1 MMVTPMQKISLRA
14 RGLFAGLIHDC
25 RGIAATEFAVIAP
38 VMLLLFFGMIEF
50 SSGVAVDRKVTLVAR
65 TLSDLT
71 SQSTTV
77 TDTDLTNFTT
87 TGRAILT
94 PYSATPLVST
104 VTELY
109 IHPTT
114 LAARVQWSR
123 GSAPR
128 GSGTT
133 VVIPTQLQIAGTYLI
148 FSEVEYRY
156 TPAVG
161 YVMAPAGVLLKD
173 VAYTRPRQAACV
185 MYNTTSCTT
194 T

>member
-1 MMVTPMQKISLRA
+1 MMTPMQKLSLRA
-14 RGLFAGLIHDC
+14 RDLFASLIHDC
-25 RGIAATEFAVIAP
+25 RGIAATEFAVIVP
-38 VMLLLFFGMIEF
+38 LMLTMFFGLIEF

-77 TDTDLTNFTT
+77 TNTDLTNFTT

-104 VTELY
+104 ITELY
-109 IHPTT
+109 VHPTT
-114 LAARVQWSR
+114 LVAKVQWSR

-128 GSGTT
+128 DTGST
-133 VVIPTQLQIAGTYLI
+133 VTIPSQLQVGGTYLI
-148 FSEVEYRY
+148 FAEVEYRY
-156 TPAVG
+156 VPAIG
-161 YVMAPAGVLLKD
+161 YVMSTTGVLLKD

-185 MYNTTSCTT
+185 KYNTTTCTT